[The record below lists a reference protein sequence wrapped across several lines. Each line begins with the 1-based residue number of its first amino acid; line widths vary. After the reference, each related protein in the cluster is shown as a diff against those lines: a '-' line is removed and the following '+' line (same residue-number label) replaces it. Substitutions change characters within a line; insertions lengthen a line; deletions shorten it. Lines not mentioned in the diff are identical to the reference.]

1 MALYDWNHDG
11 KNDSV
16 DNFIE
21 YQVYHDCTGNSTS
34 NSGGSSHWWV
44 MVLFAI
50 IVGVCPPLG
59 LIILLGIMIFG

>member
-21 YQVYHDCTGNSTS
+21 YQIYHDCTGNSTS
-34 NSGGSSHWWV
+34 NSGGGHH
-44 MVLFAI
+44 I
-50 IVGVCPPLG
+50 GG
-59 LIILLGIMIFG
+59 